1 MNKIKY
7 FIKNFLQE
15 NLPCISK
22 YFDDDDDD
30 DNISDLIEKNDV
42 FIIKKYN
49 NKTFYLIGSESIK
62 I

>member
-7 FIKNFLQE
+7 CIKNFFKGKLQSI
-15 NLPCISK
+15 LKC
-22 YFDDDDDD
+22 FDNNHNDGIGD
-30 DNISDLIEKNDV
+30 IIEKNNV